1 MKREERR
8 ASRREDVQKAALKIV
23 ASEGL
28 SALTIQRVAKEVDA
42 SVGGLYRYF
51 PSKEAMIMAVAAAIL
66 RELDEA
72 QARDLATA
80 RPLLASSGEPAVVLD
95 LTELMLLVSVY
106 TRLGARNFEH
116 HALLNAVHA
125 DVSPVLP
132 VEGAEELD
140 RAVGPLLTRVV
151 LQLKKLEGS
160 GTFVPADGMMRAYVL
175 WGTMFGINQF
185 RTRDR
190 FVPAAYAS
198 RKVLAEMFAAL
209 VTGFGAPRDVA
220 TRAATLWESVEA
232 RLTSIATPDP
242 TTAV

>member
-1 MKREERR
+1 MKRDERR
-8 ASRREDVQKAALKIV
+8 AARREDVQRAALKIV
-23 ASEGL
+23 AAEGL

-42 SVGGLYRYF
+42 SVGGLYRYY

-72 QARDLATA
+72 QARDLVAA
-80 RPLLASSGEPAVVLD
+80 RSLLATSGASEQVVE

-106 TRLGARNFEH
+106 TRLGTRNFEH

-140 RAVGPLLTRVV
+140 KAVEPLLVRVV
-151 LQLKKLEGS
+151 QQLKKLEAN
-160 GTFVPADGMMRAYVL
+160 GTFVVADGTMRAYVL
-175 WGTMFGINQF
+175 WATMFGVNQF

-190 FVPAAYAS
+190 FVPAMYAS
-198 RKVLAEMFAAL
+198 RKILADMFANL
-209 VTGFGAPRDVA
+209 VTGFGAPREA
-220 TRAATLWESVEA
+220 AARAAELWEKVETE
-232 RLTSIATPDP
+232 LS
-242 TTAV
+242 AV

>member
-42 SVGGLYRYF
+42 SVGGLYRYY
-51 PSKEAMIMAVAAAIL
+51 PSKEAMIMAVAVAIL

-72 QARDLATA
+72 QVRDLAA
-80 RPLLASSGEPAVVLD
+80 AKPLLGAAGVPEDVVE

-140 RAVGPLLTRVV
+140 QAVAPLLVRVV
-151 LQLKKLEGS
+151 QQLKKLEAR
-160 GTFVPADGMMRAYVL
+160 GTFVVADGTMRAYVL
-175 WGTMFGINQF
+175 WATMFGVNQF

-198 RKVLAEMFAAL
+198 RKILADTFTNL
-209 VTGFGAPRDVA
+209 VIGFGATRESAV
-220 TRAATLWESVEA
+220 RAAALWETVEA
-232 RLTSIATPDP
+232 ELS
-242 TTAV
+242 TA